1 MTGEQFVKLCF
12 DEKESILK
20 EYFDENTSTEVGVR
34 IRSLLSEGASRDALY
49 EMVSLVLN
57 ETYYS
62 LL

>member
-34 IRSLLSEGASRDALY
+34 IRSLLSEGASRI
-49 EMVSLVLN
+49 
-57 ETYYS
+57 TR
-62 LL
+62 